1 MTTLQY
7 NYKLIDSI
15 KITLANKELISY
27 DQTSG
32 VSVSVQHYTN
42 TLKINVNGK
51 EERMINNDY
60 IYDLQVK
67 YA

>member
-27 DQTSG
+27 DITSG
-32 VSVSVQHYTN
+32 VNVSVQHYTN
-42 TLKINVNGK
+42 TLKINIDNK
-51 EERMINNDY
+51 EERIIHTDY